1 MLAITS
7 KTASSRLRRRWGLQL
22 KFAVTYIILIG
33 AVLLFLNT
41 YPVLASQDLVFQ
53 SKRDSLQSQASLFSS
68 GLGGLDSITSAG
80 ASQVME
86 QLSLGALTQV
96 VVTDEKGIVVYDTD
110 QSSGSVGS
118 LCGWPEL
125 LQALR
130 DKSDVCRYSFR
141 DRAFQ
146 TVAAAPVTVGGAVT
160 GGVCL
165 FEYDTA
171 QAGLILDIQ
180 NNLRNVSVVVAI
192 SAVVLSLILSK
203 ALTRRIEGLLKAI
216 RLVREGEYSHRVTIP
231 GQDELAQLGGEFNQL
246 THRLQTTEEARRRFV
261 SDASHELK
269 TPLATIRLLSD
280 SILQSEHMDPAT
292 LREFI
297 GDIGQEAER
306 LTRITEK
313 LLALTKMD
321 AQAVTV
327 PDTPTTVAPVV
338 RKAAHM
344 LSPLAKQS
352 EVEVR
357 LKLDDTCLVPC
368 DEDGLY
374 QISFNLMENA
384 VKYNL
389 PGGWVEVEL
398 IQDEKEVRL
407 TVSDTGVGVPTE
419 ELQRIFD
426 RFYRVDKARSRAAG
440 GTGLGLSIVQDTAKA
455 HGGSVT
461 AAPREGGQ
469 GTSFTVVFPK

>member
-7 KTASSRLRRRWGLQL
+7 ETPKSPLWRRWGLQL
-22 KFAVTYIILIG
+22 KFAVSYIILIG

-68 GLGGLDSITSAG
+68 GLGGLDSITSTG

-96 VVTDEKGIVVYDTD
+96 VVTDERGIVVYDTD
-110 QSSGSVGS
+110 QSAGSVGT
-118 LCGWPEL
+118 LCVWPEL
-125 LQALR
+125 LQALKDR
-130 DKSDVCRYSFR
+130 ADVCHYAFR

-146 TVAAAPVTVGGAVT
+146 TVAAAPVTVGGVVT

-180 NNLRNVSVVVAI
+180 NNLRNVSIVVAI
-192 SAVVLSLILSK
+192 LAVVLSLVLSK

-269 TPLATIRLLSD
+269 TPLATIRLLTD
-280 SILQSEHMDPAT
+280 SILQSDSMDPAT

-313 LLALTKMD
+313 LLTLTKID
-321 AQAVTV
+321 AQAVAV
-327 PDTPTTVAPVV
+327 PDVPTAVAPVV
-338 RKAAHM
+338 QKAAHM

-352 EVEVR
+352 EVEIR
-357 LKLDDTCLVPC
+357 LALDDKCQVLC

-374 QISFNLMENA
+374 QIAFNLMENA

-389 PGGWVEVEL
+389 PGGWVEARLE
-398 IQDEKEVRL
+398 QDEEAVRL
-407 TVSDTGVGVPTE
+407 TVSDTGVGVPAD
-419 ELQRIFD
+419 ELTHIFD

-440 GTGLGLSIVQDTAKA
+440 GTGLGLSIVQDTARA
-455 HGGSVT
+455 HGGSVI
-461 AAPREGGQ
+461 AAPRPEGQ
-469 GTSFTVVFPK
+469 GISFTVVFPK